1 MSEAIFDFASQS
13 QQSFPVTR
21 GYVRSFSTVIRT
33 HLNILPQPPC
43 GGWGSLLGCCRGEA
57 LRSV

>member
-21 GYVRSFSTVIRT
+21 GYVRSSSSGV
-33 HLNILPQPPC
+33 
-43 GGWGSLLGCCRGEA
+43 
-57 LRSV
+57 